1 MIIPKVKRRRYRVDM
16 APLIDVVFLL
26 LIFFML
32 TFAMQ
37 GKGMDLTLPQ
47 GSASE
52 DPVEKPL
59 TVRIGNDSSIQIDS
73 HPVSMDVLLDK
84 IKEKVGGVQN
94 QTVVIES
101 GNKARYEVFAQVLDA
116 ARQAGIK
123 DFSVVREVE

>member
-1 MIIPKVKRRRYRVDM
+1 MIISKVKRRRFRVDM
-16 APLIDVVFLL
+16 ASLIDVVFLL

-47 GSASE
+47 GSASG
-52 DPVEKPL
+52 DLVEKPL

-73 HPVSMDVLLDK
+73 NPVSIDVLLDK
-84 IKEKVGGVQN
+84 IKEKVGDGQN

-101 GNKARYEVFAQVLDA
+101 GNKARYEVFAQVLDV

>member
-1 MIIPKVKRRRYRVDM
+1 M
-16 APLIDVVFLL
+16 ASLIDVVFLL

-47 GSASE
+47 GSASG
-52 DPVEKPL
+52 DLVEKPL

-73 HPVSMDVLLDK
+73 NPVSIDVLLDK
-84 IKEKVGGVQN
+84 IKEKVGDGQN

-101 GNKARYEVFAQVLDA
+101 GNKARYEVFAQVLDV

>member
-1 MIIPKVKRRRYRVDM
+1 MIISNVKRKRFRVDM

-47 GSASE
+47 GSAE
-52 DPVEKPL
+52 GDPVEKPL
-59 TVRIGNDSSIQIDS
+59 IVRIANDSSIQIDS
-73 HPVSMDVLLDK
+73 DSVSLDVLLNK
-84 IKEKVGGVQN
+84 IKEKVGDGN
-94 QTVVIES
+94 NKTVVIES
-101 GNKARYEVFAQVLDA
+101 GRRARYEVFAQVLDV

-123 DFSVVREVE
+123 DFSVIRDVE